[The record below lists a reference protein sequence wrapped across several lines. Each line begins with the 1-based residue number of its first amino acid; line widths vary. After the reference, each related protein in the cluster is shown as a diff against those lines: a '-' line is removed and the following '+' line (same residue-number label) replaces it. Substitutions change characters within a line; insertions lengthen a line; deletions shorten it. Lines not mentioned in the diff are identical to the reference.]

1 MENKVLHN
9 TMINEYNEQAFA
21 HEYGFGFNSDG
32 NVWCSITDS
41 TILPFVT
48 CLDRASRGAGYS
60 LRFKP
65 NKAQKELLKSKHTFV
80 LCSVEY
86 FNSLVATSKYNK
98 GEIFEKLV
106 TEYFGQTWVKDNVP
120 FTDGPDLTVDG
131 IGYQLK
137 YEKATFTNE
146 KALARLRAK
155 A

>member
-1 MENKVLHN
+1 MENKVLLN
-9 TMINEYNEQAFA
+9 VMTNEYIEHAFA
-21 HEYGFGFNSDG
+21 HEYMFGFKSEG

-41 TILPFVT
+41 TVLPYIV

-65 NKAQKELLKSKHTFV
+65 NKAQKELLKAKRSFV
-80 LCSVEY
+80 VCSAEY
-86 FNSLVATSKYNK
+86 FDSLVATSKYNV
-98 GEIFEKLV
+98 GEVYERLI

-131 IGYQLK
+131 IGYQIK
-137 YEKATFTNE
+137 FERATFTNE